1 MSDYVYESGMSTKRR
16 RQRRTAITLLLTL
29 LFLFGAFWWAWSY
42 IRDGDGSTTATPTA
56 SATPTPATTLTA
68 TCIAGNDP
76 KAVTINVYNA
86 TDRSGLARRS
96 ADQLA
101 AAGFSVGAVA
111 NDPQGQVVEGV
122 LLLRHGA
129 EGAPFAAAFKEYY
142 QPVTELAPVERP
154 GTELDLVLGNAFED
168 FTAFPT
174 LPPC

>member
-42 IRDGDGSTTATPTA
+42 IRDGDGSATATPTA
-56 SATPTPATTLTA
+56 SPMPTTTPTA

-101 AAGFSVGAVA
+101 AAGFIVGAVA

-154 GTELDLVLGNAFED
+154 GTDLDLVLGNAFED
-168 FTAFPT
+168 FAAFPT